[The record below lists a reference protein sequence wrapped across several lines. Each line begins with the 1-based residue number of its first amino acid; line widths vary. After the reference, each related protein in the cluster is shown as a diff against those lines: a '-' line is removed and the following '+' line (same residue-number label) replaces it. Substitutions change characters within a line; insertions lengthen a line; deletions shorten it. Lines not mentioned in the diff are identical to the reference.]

1 MTTMASSYFTITP
14 TSGTGNGTVRVTPTG
29 NNMTITDRAAT
40 VSINGQNVAI
50 RQWGIP
56 SISRVGG
63 QEPVS
68 APASGA
74 TYQYL
79 VNTHYQVQFCNKPD
93 WITIDD
99 GQGNYI
105 TSAQTIAAN
114 VANGKTYN
122 FTVLPNTDNNSRETP
137 ANFGLWHY
145 LHSTLQQNYDEVS
158 ISQPA
163 GAEDYIVIT
172 STSSLDWDDT
182 NAKVINISA
191 NVPYSVSNSNDTDFT
206 LNGGNGYVTIRA
218 NATNTG
224 TTLKTTTI
232 SVVSTKSSFHYTA
245 TCVVT
250 QYRRPRINVVGGSTV
265 PNTGGTV
272 YVEVNSDYYW
282 WLSPTVSPDTNAY
295 YEYISM
301 SAKTADMNMAP
312 VPTTHTYSL
321 DFDAN
326 NGVSTRNVSL
336 YVGYLK
342 LDNSTT
348 GRSSQSASFSQDTVI
363 SDTLTVTP
371 SRIPETGYASSGG
384 GVYTLQVTTSRIW
397 GLNSIPSFC
406 TVSPTGGTG
415 DTTVTVTIPPATH
428 SGSSYRVLGTIYFVT
443 MDGGLLAEE
452 DVPVYQ
458 YENYVAPTFVVVQ
471 PEYLEISSASNSFNY
486 SVSAS
491 TDWTAGTEY
500 PWITLGTPTTGTS
513 GYTTGLTFTVSQN
526 DGAQRDAS
534 IIVTAGTKYDAV
546 SIRQASAITIP
557 DSIVLSSTGASV
569 DSGSSVIRTIDVTA
583 SKDWSLSTNVNWL
596 RWYAGAFDLNPMIS
610 GTSGTTTIYRRIDE
624 NSGSSRTGTTTFT
637 CGTASTTYVVQQ
649 AEGYVEPTP
658 VGNLEFD
665 PPQISP
671 ASRSYDIYEVECY
684 NGTDEDYSIDY
695 GDDWV
700 QFYDGPDPSTAD
712 AISVIPNNE
721 RLVLYLEVQA
731 GSNRNVTIT
740 FTGDDSGT
748 VVGFYVNQP

>member
-1 MTTMASSYFTITP
+1 MASNYFTISP
-14 TSGTGNGTVRVTPTG
+14 TSGSGNGTIRVTPTG
-29 NNMTITDRAAT
+29 NNMTITDREAT
-40 VSINGQNVAI
+40 LSINGHTVAV

-56 SISRVGG
+56 SIARVGG

-68 APASGA
+68 APATGD
-74 TYQYL
+74 TYQYQ
-79 VNTHYQVQFCNKPD
+79 VKTHYQVQFRNKPD

-105 TSAQTIAAN
+105 SSADTISAS

-145 LHSTLQQNYDEVS
+145 LHSTLQQSYDEVS

-172 STSSLDWDDT
+172 PTSSLDWDDT
-182 NAKVINISA
+182 NAKVINIQA
-191 NVPYSVSNSNDTDFT
+191 NVSYTTSNSNTTDFT
-206 LNGGNGYVTIRA
+206 LAGGNGYVTIRA
-218 NATNTG
+218 NNENSG
-224 TTLKTTTI
+224 TTVKTTTI
-232 SVVSTKSSFHYTA
+232 SVVSTKASFPYTA

-272 YVEVNSDYYW
+272 YVEVTSDYYW

-295 YEYISM
+295 YQYISM

-312 VPTTHTYSL
+312 VPSGHTYSL
-321 DFDAN
+321 DFTAN
-326 NGVSTRNVSL
+326 DGVSIRNVGL
-336 YVGYLK
+336 YTGYLK

-348 GRSSQSASFSQDTVI
+348 GRSSQSASFSQDTIV

-384 GVYTLQVTTSRIW
+384 GVYTLQVTTSRVW
-397 GLNSIPSFC
+397 GLNEIPSFC
-406 TVSPTGGTG
+406 TVSPTSGTG
-415 DTTVTVTIPPATH
+415 DTTVTVTIPPSTY
-428 SGSSYRVLGTIYFVT
+428 SGSSYRVLGNITFRT
-443 MDGGLLAEE
+443 NDGGMLATET
-452 DVPVYQ
+452 VPVYQ
-458 YENYVAPTFVVVQ
+458 YESYVVPT
-471 PEYLEISSASNSFNY
+471 YLILTPNEFNVSSAGGSYTY
-486 SVSAS
+486 SVSANTNWS
-491 TDWTAGTEY
+491 AGTEFA
-500 PWITLGTPTTGTS
+500 WVTLGSPTTGNS
-513 GYTTGLTFTVSQN
+513 GYTTNRTFSVSQN
-526 DGAQRDAS
+526 NGAERDAS
-534 IIVTAGTKYDAV
+534 IIFTAGTKYSAITV
-546 SIRQASAITIP
+546 NQASAITIP

-583 SKDWSLSTNVNWL
+583 SNDWTLSTDVNWL

-610 GTSGTTTIYRRIDE
+610 GTSGTTTIYRRIDANE
-624 NSGSSRTGTTTFT
+624 SPRSRTGTTTFT
-637 CGTASTTYVVQQ
+637 CGTASTTYVVEQ
-649 AEGYVEPTP
+649 AEAYIEPA
-658 VGNLEFD
+658 GSLEFD

-671 ASRSYDIYEVECY
+671 ASRSYNLYEVECY
-684 NGTDEDYSIDY
+684 NGTDEDYEIDY

-731 GSNRNVTIT
+731 GSNRSVTIT
-740 FTGDDSGT
+740 FTGDDSGD